1 MALQAEQTVGHGV
14 IAPLLQQAHGEEL
27 ALGFAHFAVVR
38 IQMVDMEPV
47 IAPLVTQIAFGLCN
61 LVGVVG
67 EGVVNAAGMDVQI
80 LPQMLDGDAGAFDV
94 PAGITHAPGRVP
106 FQRLILKLALGEPE
120 DEVVLVL
127 LVGVLF
133 HALPDAHREIF
144 LVVVVED
151 VILL

>member
-1 MALQAEQTVGHGV
+1 
-14 IAPLLQQAHGEEL
+14 
-27 ALGFAHFAVVR
+27 
-38 IQMVDMEPV
+38 MEPV
-47 IAPLVTQIAFGLCN
+47 IAPLVTQIAFGLGD

-80 LPQMLDGDAGAFDV
+80 LPQMLDGDAGAFDM
-94 PAGITHAPGRVP
+94 PAGVANAPGGIP

-120 DEVVLVL
+120 DEVVLVF
-127 LVGVLF
+127 LVGVLL
-133 HALPDAHREIF
+133 HALPDAHRKVF